1 MYPEASRRAGVRYK
15 GDYKEM
21 KVIAV
26 FLSVVLLAGALCA
39 AELASKKA
47 LTLDIAR
54 QIAAAG
60 ESHAV
65 QNGWKVAIA
74 IVDEGGYLLYFQRMD
89 GAPLSAVDLA
99 NRKART
105 AAIFGRPSKAYN
117 ERIQQGETGV
127 VAIPGVLPFEG
138 GLPIAH
144 EGQVLG
150 AIGVSGVTSQQDGMV
165 AQAGVDALP
174 KILSK

>member
-1 MYPEASRRAGVRYK
+1 MRVPTLLCLAT
-15 GDYKEM
+15 
-21 KVIAV
+21 I
-26 FLSVVLLAGALCA
+26 LAGALPG
-39 AELASKKA
+39 AELATKKA
-47 LTLDIAR
+47 LTLEIAR
-54 QIAAAG
+54 NVAAAG
-60 ESHAV
+60 EEFARK
-65 QNGWKVAIA
+65 NGWKVAIA
-74 IVDEGGYLLYFQRMD
+74 IVDEGGYLIYFERMD

-138 GLPIAH
+138 GLPIVF

-150 AIGVSGVTSQQDGMV
+150 GIGVSGVTSQQDGMV
-165 AQAGVDALP
+165 AQAGVDAFARMVR
-174 KILSK
+174 K